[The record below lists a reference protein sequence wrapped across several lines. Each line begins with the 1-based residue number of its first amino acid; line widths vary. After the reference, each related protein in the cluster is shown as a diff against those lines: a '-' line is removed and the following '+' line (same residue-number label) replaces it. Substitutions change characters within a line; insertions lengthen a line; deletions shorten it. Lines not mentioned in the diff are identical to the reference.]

1 MQVLAETGPE
11 GLMVGEIA
19 RRIQQAGLRDLRT
32 SKTPEASLYT
42 PPLIRQPPQLF
53 SELYNHGMTMKQWSL
68 ECPYRGAFGCRHRWL
83 VPCRGMSFLPALPL
97 PHTRSRQLSPTMRE
111 PPLCLHQV
119 VG

>member
-42 PPLIRQPPQLF
+42 PPF
-53 SELYNHGMTMKQWSL
+53 NT
-68 ECPYRGAFGCRHRWL
+68 
-83 VPCRGMSFLPALPL
+83 PA
-97 PHTRSRQLSPTMRE
+97 SPIV
-111 PPLCLHQV
+111 L
-119 VG
+119 